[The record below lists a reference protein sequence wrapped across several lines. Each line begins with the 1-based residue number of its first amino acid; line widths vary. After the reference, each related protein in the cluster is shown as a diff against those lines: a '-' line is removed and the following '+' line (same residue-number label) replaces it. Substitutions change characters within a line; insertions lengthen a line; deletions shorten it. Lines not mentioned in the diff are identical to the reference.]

1 MKVPR
6 QFSVGIIVTSVAL
19 RSLISHMKWIE
30 VGTLTKIYSKWI
42 KDINIRLKMYKTL
55 GNKHRYKSFFF
66 YKTVPLFTYFW
77 PCPLACGNNQARDKT
92 HTTAATQVAAVVTP
106 DP

>member
-66 YKTVPLFTYFW
+66 IRQYLYLLTFGHAHWHVEITRPGIKL
-77 PCPLACGNNQARDKT
+77 
-92 HTTAATQVAAVVTP
+92 TP
-106 DP
+106 QQPPKWLQW